1 MARQYSTTLRNDWLQ
16 QYEDTIGT
24 SALLRMCTG
33 TAPANCAASQTGT
46 QLIEMTLPSDWQG
59 APSSGTAAKSGTW
72 SGTVA
77 ADGTAAYYRILS
89 SGGTCH
95 EQGLITRAFT
105 VATNALT
112 AANSNVLNFA
122 ATTGI
127 TAGMTI
133 SGAGVPSGATV
144 LGVTSTTVTMS
155 APSTAGVS
163 NATSIYFG
171 DTTGDLWLNNTALST
186 GQTLTITTR
195 NNTSPGE

>member
-77 ADGTAAYYRILS
+77 ADGTATYYRILS

-95 EQGLITRAFT
+95 EQGLVTRAFT
-105 VATNALT
+105 LSTSALT
-112 AANSNVLNFA
+112 AANSNVLTFTS
-122 ATTGI
+122 TTGV
-127 TAGMTI
+127 TAGMAVA
-133 SGAGVPSGATV
+133 GAGVPTGATV
-144 LGVTSTTVTMS
+144 LSVTSTTVLIS
-155 APSTAGVS
+155 SPSTAGVS
-163 NATSIYFG
+163 SSTAIYFG
-171 DTTGDLWLNNTALST
+171 DTTGDLWLNNTALTT
-186 GQTLTITTR
+186 GQALTITVR